1 MKFVN
6 FQQSGKIKCGLLIE
20 PDQILEL
27 RSLFQYLGK
36 DPSLVESD
44 SQFFYNYFSVKEM
57 INAFLEKANFQD
69 LKLFKL
75 TEVKLLS
82 PDLHPSKIV
91 CLGLNYK
98 AHALETGQKLPKLP
112 MLFSKASTAVIGM
125 DDIIRIPKLRGSI
138 IGSAQPIAVLDYE
151 VELAVIIGKTCK
163 GASIKEAPNYIMGY
177 TILNDVSARMEQIND
192 KQYFRSKSFDTFAP
206 LGPWIVSSDSIGDP
220 MNLHIEC
227 RVNEELR
234 QNSNTSDMNF
244 NVYETI
250 SFISEAITLLPGD
263 IIGTGTPAGV
273 GASRKPPLSLKE
285 GDIIEMSIEHIG
297 LLRNY
302 VQG

>member
-1 MKFVN
+1 MKFLN
-6 FQQSGKIKCGLLIE
+6 FRQSGKIKCGLLIDS
-20 PDQILEL
+20 DQILEL

-44 SQFFYNYFSVKEM
+44 SQFFYNYFSIKDA
-57 INAFLEKANFQD
+57 ITAFLEKANFQS
-69 LKLFKL
+69 LKSINLS
-75 TEVKLLS
+75 EVKLLS

-98 AHALETGQKLPKLP
+98 EHALETGQKLPKLP

-125 DDIIRIPKLRGSI
+125 DEALILPKVRGTI
-138 IGSAQPIAVLDYE
+138 AGAAQPIAVLDYE

-163 GASIKEAPNYIMGY
+163 GASIEAAPNYILGY
-177 TILNDVSARMEQIND
+177 TILNDVSARMEQMND

-227 RVNEELR
+227 RVNGELR
-234 QNSNTSDMNF
+234 QNSNTNDMNF
-244 NVYETI
+244 NIYETI
-250 SFISEAITLLPGD
+250 SFVSEAITLLPGD

-273 GASRKPPLSLKE
+273 GASRKPPLSLKG
-285 GDIIEMSIEHIG
+285 GDLIEMSIENIG
-297 LLRNY
+297 LLRNS

>member
-6 FQQSGKIKCGLLIE
+6 LQQNGKIKCGLLIGS
-20 PDQILEL
+20 DQILEL
-27 RSLFQYLGK
+27 RSLFQHLGK

-44 SQFFYNYFSVKEM
+44 SQFFYNYLSMKDM
-57 INAFLEKANFQD
+57 INTFLEKANFQG
-69 LKLFKL
+69 LKLINL
-75 TEVKLLS
+75 SEVKLLS

-98 AHALETGQKLPKLP
+98 AHAMETGQKLPKLP

-125 DDIIRIPKLRGSI
+125 AEVIHIPKLRGSI
-138 IGSAQPIAVLDYE
+138 TGSAQPIALLDYE
-151 VELAVIIGKTCK
+151 VELAIIIGKTCK
-163 GASIKEAPNYIMGY
+163 GVSIQDAPNYILGY
-177 TILNDVSARMEQIND
+177 TILNDVSARMEQMND

-227 RVNEELR
+227 RVNKELR
-234 QNSNTSDMNF
+234 QNSNTNDMNF
-244 NVYETI
+244 NVYETV

-273 GASRKPPLSLKE
+273 GAGRKPPLSLKV
-285 GDIIEMSIEHIG
+285 GDVIEMSIENIG

-302 VQG
+302 VQD

>member
-1 MKFVN
+1 MKFLN
-6 FQQSGKIKCGLLIE
+6 FLQSGTIKCGVLIDS
-20 PDQILEL
+20 DQILEL
-27 RSLFQYLGK
+27 RRLFQYLGK
-36 DPSLVESD
+36 DPALVESD
-44 SQFFYNYFSVKEM
+44 SQFFDNFFSIKDV
-57 INAFLEKANFQD
+57 INAFLETATFQS
-69 LKLFKL
+69 LPLINL
-75 TEVKLLS
+75 SEVKLLS

-98 AHALETGQKLPKLP
+98 EHALETGQKLPKLP

-125 DDIIRIPKLRGSI
+125 EAPILTPKVRGSI
-138 IGSAQPIAVLDYE
+138 TGAAQPIAVLDYE

-163 GASIKEAPNYIMGY
+163 GASIEEASNSILGY
-177 TILNDVSARMEQIND
+177 TILNDVSARMEQMND

-227 RVNEELR
+227 RVNGELR
-234 QNSNTSDMNF
+234 QNSTTNDMNF
-244 NVYETI
+244 NIPETI

-273 GASRKPPLSLKE
+273 GASRKPPLSLKG
-285 GDIIEMSIEHIG
+285 GDLIEMSIENIG